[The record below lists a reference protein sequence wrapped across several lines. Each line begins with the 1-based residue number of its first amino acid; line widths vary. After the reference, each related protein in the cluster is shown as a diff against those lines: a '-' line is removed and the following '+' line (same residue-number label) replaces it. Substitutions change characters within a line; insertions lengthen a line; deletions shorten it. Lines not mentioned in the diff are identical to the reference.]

1 MKVIE
6 RIVYPWDECAWPGE
20 ARMIRKEERMSQTRR
35 QTWSAG
41 SVVVSRGLESPPR
54 AWNPDSL
61 AAHHILLM
69 NRL

>member
-20 ARMIRKEERMSQTRR
+20 ARIIRKEERMSQTRR

-41 SVVVSRGLESPPR
+41 SVVVSRGIADREPGIPIRLPR
-54 AWNPDSL
+54 ITYSS
-61 AAHHILLM
+61 
-69 NRL
+69 